1 MKIKSTR
8 SEILALQKGIKSNG
22 NPFGVTL
29 LHFLQL
35 DWPDSNFIITH
46 AGQFMA
52 SSGLEIKEARQ
63 LTRLIIE
70 NALKTYGET
79 LFSADRRQKNEDPYR
94 IAVFVNSVIYQTIKL
109 LEQGVGEGS
118 KKTAKVTDD
127 GANVTWGQSQTI
139 TDSEKLA
146 LRAYLYDLFVKEEL
160 KQALRRSE
168 YEQTLLDD
176 AFNIGDSGARSN
188 ASCAW

>member
-22 NPFGVTL
+22 NAFGVTL

-35 DWPDSNFIITH
+35 DWPDSDFIITRT
-46 AGQFMA
+46 GEFMA
-52 SSGLEIKEARQ
+52 SSGIEAKESRQ

-70 NALKTYGET
+70 NALKNYGET
-79 LFSADRRQKNEDPYR
+79 LFSVDRRQKNQDPFR
-94 IAVFVNSVIYQTIKL
+94 IAVFVDSVICQTINL

-118 KKTAKVTDD
+118 KKTAKVTDE
-127 GANVTWGQSQTI
+127 GTSVTWEQLQAI
-139 TDSEKLA
+139 TDSEKLT

-176 AFNIGDSGARSN
+176 AFNLGDSGARSN
-188 ASCAW
+188 ASCAG